1 MDDLEYEKKK
11 LEKVEEELEEIQSGE
26 EQILRTL
33 PKKYGNNPVLLS
45 NLMSSTATKITNIA
59 RMKEKPY
66 FARIDFKEDKKPNK
80 EKLYIGKVGVTD
92 LDGNVVITDW
102 RAPVSTLYYDANL
115 GKVEYNA
122 PEGKIKGELSL
133 KRQIIIQNKN
143 VEEIFDVDSVSDD
156 ELLKPYLGAS
166 ADNRLKN
173 IVASIQSEQNNIIRK
188 SIEENLIVQGVAGS
202 GKTTVALH
210 RIAYLMYNNANRYKA
225 NQFMVIGPNR
235 FFINYI
241 SNVLPDLDASNAV
254 QVTYEELA
262 SDFTCEKL
270 IFEDSTKKL
279 SDIIDKKAPKDY
291 LKFKSSLKY
300 KELLE
305 KYLNNY
311 EKTVISDT
319 GVIINNIPVLSKDEV
334 METFNE
340 VIGECLEQRLDMTAR
355 VLSNRIKN
363 DDTIYNRV
371 KNRML
376 ELEKNEEN
384 IDKKRKIAKQELDM
398 LKDLTNTG
406 FEKQIKKYVSISNL
420 KSINIYK
427 EFVENVD
434 KLYLENDVD
443 INSLKENTLKS
454 LKSRIIEN
462 EDIAAIMFIR
472 LYLFGN
478 GEYKNIKCVVIDEA
492 QDFGIFSYFV
502 LKKLLS
508 NATFSIFGDM
518 AQGIYSYR
526 AIGDWNEIKENV
538 IFDAEFLNLKKSYRT
553 SIEIMNEAN
562 KVSEAIGLGRANP
575 VIRSSGPIS
584 KTNIEKDKEALYIVN
599 RVKEYQSQGFKSI
612 AIVYKD
618 QTNMMELNRL
628 LKKEKIESEII
639 YKDQEKYNGGVC
651 ILTSYLSKGLE
662 FDVVIIADA
671 DDSIYLSNNILDMK
685 LLYVA
690 MTRALHHLDITYEN
704 DVILPLQN
712 LKNDYNN
719 LTRKYF

>member
-80 EKLYIGKVGVTD
+80 EKLYIGKVGVID
-92 LDGNVVITDW
+92 LDGKVVITDW

-173 IVASIQSEQNNIIRK
+173 IVTSIQSEQNNIIRK

-279 SDIIDKKAPKDY
+279 SDIIDKKAPNDY

-319 GVIINNIPVLSKDEV
+319 GVIINNIQVLSKDEV

-538 IFDAEFLNLKKSYRT
+538 IFDADFLNLKKSYRT

-575 VIRSSGPIS
+575 VIRSSGPII

-690 MTRALHHLDITYEN
+690 MTRALHKLELI
-704 DVILPLQN
+704 
-712 LKNDYNN
+712 YNN
-719 LTRKYF
+719 NICKYLK

>member
-80 EKLYIGKVGVTD
+80 EKLYIGKVGVID
-92 LDGNVVITDW
+92 LDGKVVITDW

-188 SIEENLIVQGVAGS
+188 SIEKNLIVQGVAGS

-311 EKTVISDT
+311 EKTVISDA
-319 GVIINNIPVLSKDEV
+319 GVIINNIQVLSKDEV

-384 IDKKRKIAKQELDM
+384 IDKKRKIAKQELNM

-427 EFVENVD
+427 DFVENVD

-575 VIRSSGPIS
+575 VIRSSGPII

-599 RVKEYQSQGFKSI
+599 RVKEYQRQGFKSI

-690 MTRALHHLDITYEN
+690 MTRALHKLELI
-704 DVILPLQN
+704 
-712 LKNDYNN
+712 YNN
-719 LTRKYF
+719 NICKYLK

>member
-188 SIEENLIVQGVAGS
+188 SIEKNLIVQGVAGS

-319 GVIINNIPVLSKDEV
+319 GVIINNIQVLSKDEV

-371 KNRML
+371 KDRML

-384 IDKKRKIAKQELDM
+384 IDKKRKIAKQELNM

-406 FEKQIKKYVSISNL
+406 FEKQIKKYVSVSNL

-427 EFVENVD
+427 DFVENVD

-575 VIRSSGPIS
+575 VIRSSGPII

-690 MTRALHHLDITYEN
+690 MTRALHKLELI
-704 DVILPLQN
+704 
-712 LKNDYNN
+712 YNN
-719 LTRKYF
+719 NICKYLK

>member
-80 EKLYIGKVGVTD
+80 EKLYIGKVGVID
-92 LDGNVVITDW
+92 LDGKVVITDW
-102 RAPVSTLYYDANL
+102 RAPVSTLYYDTNL

-188 SIEENLIVQGVAGS
+188 SIEKNLIVQGVAGS

-319 GVIINNIPVLSKDEV
+319 GVIINNIQVLSKDEV

-384 IDKKRKIAKQELDM
+384 IDKKRKIAKQELNM

-427 EFVENVD
+427 DFVENVD

-575 VIRSSGPIS
+575 VIRSSGPII

-690 MTRALHHLDITYEN
+690 MTRALHKLELI
-704 DVILPLQN
+704 
-712 LKNDYNN
+712 YNN
-719 LTRKYF
+719 NICKYLK

>member
-80 EKLYIGKVGVTD
+80 EKLYIGKVGVID
-92 LDGNVVITDW
+92 LDGKVVITDW

-188 SIEENLIVQGVAGS
+188 SIEKNLIVQGVAGS

-210 RIAYLMYNNANRYKA
+210 RIAYLMYNNSNRYKA

-319 GVIINNIPVLSKDEV
+319 GVIINNIQVLSKDEV

-384 IDKKRKIAKQELDM
+384 IDKKRKIAKQELNM

-427 EFVENVD
+427 DFVENVD

-562 KVSEAIGLGRANP
+562 KVSEAIGLGKANP
-575 VIRSSGPIS
+575 VIRSSGPII

-690 MTRALHHLDITYEN
+690 MTRALHKLELI
-704 DVILPLQN
+704 
-712 LKNDYNN
+712 YNN
-719 LTRKYF
+719 NICKYLK

>member
-80 EKLYIGKVGVTD
+80 EKLYIGKVGVID
-92 LDGNVVITDW
+92 LDGKVVITDW

-188 SIEENLIVQGVAGS
+188 SIEKNLIVQGVAGS

-279 SDIIDKKAPKDY
+279 SDIIDKKATKDY

-319 GVIINNIPVLSKDEV
+319 GVIINNIQVLSKDEV

-384 IDKKRKIAKQELDM
+384 IDKKRKIAKQELNM

-427 EFVENVD
+427 DFVENVD

-575 VIRSSGPIS
+575 VIRSSGPII

-690 MTRALHHLDITYEN
+690 MTRALHKLELI
-704 DVILPLQN
+704 
-712 LKNDYNN
+712 YNN
-719 LTRKYF
+719 NICKYLK

>member
-80 EKLYIGKVGVTD
+80 EKLYIGKVGVID
-92 LDGNVVITDW
+92 LDGKVVITDW

-188 SIEENLIVQGVAGS
+188 SIEKNLIVQGVAGS

-427 EFVENVD
+427 DFVENVD

-478 GEYKNIKCVVIDEA
+478 GVYKNIKCVVIDEA

-562 KVSEAIGLGRANP
+562 KVSEAIGLGKANP
-575 VIRSSGPIS
+575 VIRSSGPII

-690 MTRALHHLDITYEN
+690 MTRALHKLELI
-704 DVILPLQN
+704 
-712 LKNDYNN
+712 YNN
-719 LTRKYF
+719 NICKYLK

>member
-80 EKLYIGKVGVTD
+80 EKLYIGKVGVID
-92 LDGNVVITDW
+92 LDGKVVITDW

-188 SIEENLIVQGVAGS
+188 SIEKNLIVQGVAGS

-319 GVIINNIPVLSKDEV
+319 GVIINNIQVLSKDEV

-427 EFVENVD
+427 DFVENVD

-562 KVSEAIGLGRANP
+562 KVSEAFGLGKANP
-575 VIRSSGPIS
+575 VIRSSGPII

-690 MTRALHHLDITYEN
+690 MTRALHKLELI
-704 DVILPLQN
+704 
-712 LKNDYNN
+712 YNN
-719 LTRKYF
+719 NICKYLK

>member
-80 EKLYIGKVGVTD
+80 EKLYIGKVGVID
-92 LDGNVVITDW
+92 LDGKVVITDW

-122 PEGKIKGELSL
+122 PEGKIKGALSL

-188 SIEENLIVQGVAGS
+188 SIEKNLIVQGVAGS

-319 GVIINNIPVLSKDEV
+319 GVIINNIQVLSKDEV

-384 IDKKRKIAKQELDM
+384 IDKKRKIAKQELNM

-427 EFVENVD
+427 DFVENVD

-575 VIRSSGPIS
+575 VIRSSGPII

-690 MTRALHHLDITYEN
+690 MTRALHKLELI
-704 DVILPLQN
+704 
-712 LKNDYNN
+712 YNN
-719 LTRKYF
+719 NICKYLK

>member
-279 SDIIDKKAPKDY
+279 SDIIDKKATKDY

-575 VIRSSGPIS
+575 VIRSSGPII
-584 KTNIEKDKEALYIVN
+584 KTNIGKDKEALYIVN

-690 MTRALHHLDITYEN
+690 MTRALHKLELI
-704 DVILPLQN
+704 
-712 LKNDYNN
+712 YNN
-719 LTRKYF
+719 NICKYLK

>member
-80 EKLYIGKVGVTD
+80 EKLYIGKVGVID
-92 LDGNVVITDW
+92 LDGKVVITDW

-319 GVIINNIPVLSKDEV
+319 GVIINNIQVLSKDEV

-384 IDKKRKIAKQELDM
+384 IDKKRKIAKQELNM

-427 EFVENVD
+427 DFVENVD

-562 KVSEAIGLGRANP
+562 KVSEAIGLGKANP
-575 VIRSSGPIS
+575 VIRSSGPII

-690 MTRALHHLDITYEN
+690 MTRALHKLELI
-704 DVILPLQN
+704 
-712 LKNDYNN
+712 YNN
-719 LTRKYF
+719 NICKYLK

>member
-80 EKLYIGKVGVTD
+80 EKLYIGKVGVID
-92 LDGNVVITDW
+92 LDGKVVITDW

-188 SIEENLIVQGVAGS
+188 SIEKNLIVQGVAGS

-319 GVIINNIPVLSKDEV
+319 GVIINNIQVLSKDEV

-384 IDKKRKIAKQELDM
+384 IDKKRKIAKQELNM

-427 EFVENVD
+427 DFVENVD

-562 KVSEAIGLGRANP
+562 KVSEAIGLGKANP
-575 VIRSSGPIS
+575 VIRSSGPII

-690 MTRALHHLDITYEN
+690 MTRALQKLELI
-704 DVILPLQN
+704 
-712 LKNDYNN
+712 YNN
-719 LTRKYF
+719 NICKYLK